1 MNESYLADTL
11 PEEDDG
17 ITLLDILQTL
27 AENARLLIFG
37 PILIGAIAVG
47 VSFLF
52 KPSYVAFTRIMVPQQ
67 QQGAAAAAALAQLG
81 ALAGAASAMSGMKSP
96 AEMYIGLLKSR
107 TVADRMI
114 DRFGMMKIPDVETR
128 EDVRD
133 ILTRITGMG
142 AGKDGLITIGVVT
155 RIPQLSADIA
165 NAYVEELSLLTGRL
179 AVTEAQRRRQ
189 FFERELTKVKE
200 NLVKAEIALARVSV
214 GESVLKFNP
223 QAMGQGL
230 ATLKA
235 QTMAKEVQLSSMRGY
250 LTENSQEF
258 RQVQRELAALRA
270 QQRKFEDTKPPT
282 GNNAEYINR
291 YRDFKYSEVLFE
303 QIAKQYEAA
312 KIDESSEGAVIQIV
326 DLAVPPERNSNMAKW
341 KVALFST
348 LAAVFVLLIFVFA
361 RRGFKN
367 AKQNPDSA
375 AKLAAIR
382 AGFGR
387 VLKPWRRQAK
397 IIQNPSI

>member
-11 PEEDDG
+11 PEDDDG
-17 ITLLDILQTL
+17 ITLLDVLQTL

-52 KPSYVAFTRIMVPQQ
+52 KPSYVAITRIMVPQQ

-114 DRFGMMKIPDVETR
+114 DRFGMMNIPDVDTR

-165 NAYVEELSLLTGRL
+165 NAYVEELASLTGRL

-250 LTENSQEF
+250 LTENSQAY
-258 RQVQRELAALRA
+258 RQTQRELAALRA
-270 QQRKFEDTKPPT
+270 QQRKLDDPKPPT

-312 KIDESSEGAVIQIV
+312 KLDESSEGAVIQIV
-326 DLAVPPERNSNMAKW
+326 DVAIPPERKNNLAKW
-341 KVALFST
+341 KIALFST
-348 LAAVFVLLIFVFA
+348 LAGVVVLLIFVFA
-361 RRGFKN
+361 RRSFKN

-387 VLKPWRRQAK
+387 VLRPWRRQAK
-397 IIQNPSI
+397 ISQNPSI

>member
-1 MNESYLADTL
+1 MNESYLAEAL
-11 PEEDDG
+11 PEDDDG
-17 ITLLDILQTL
+17 IKLLDILQTL

-37 PILIGAIAVG
+37 SILVGLLALG

-52 KPSYVAFTRIMVPQQ
+52 KPSYVAITRIMVPQQ

-81 ALAGAASAMSGMKSP
+81 ALAGAASAVSGMKSP

-114 DRFGMMKIPDVETR
+114 DRFGMMSIPDVENR

-133 ILTRITGMG
+133 ILARITGMG
-142 AGKDGLITIGVVT
+142 AGKDGLIMIGVVT

-223 QAMGQGL
+223 TAMGQGL

-250 LTENSQEF
+250 LTENSQAY
-258 RQVQRELAALRA
+258 RQAQRELAALRT
-270 QQRKFEDTKPPT
+270 QQRKLEDPKPPT

-291 YRDFKYSEVLFE
+291 YRDFRYSEVLFE

-312 KIDESSEGAVIQIV
+312 KIDESSEGAVIQVV
-326 DLAVPPERNSNMAKW
+326 DVAVPPERKSNIAKW
-341 KVALFST
+341 KIALFST

-375 AKLAAIR
+375 AKLTAIR

-387 VLKPWRRQAK
+387 VLRPWRRQPK
-397 IIQNPSI
+397 ISQNPSI